1 MANAKNLI
9 PNSERTPEQ
18 LREMASA
25 GGKASGAARRR
36 KRSLREAADVY
47 LSLPV
52 SDRQRWNRIA
62 SCGVDP
68 EDVDDE
74 KTLPLLFRLLPK
86 EQAAEV
92 FVELESD
99 QQELLIRGF
108 SNTELKEVLDE
119 LYLDDTVDIVEE
131 MPANVVKRILK
142 HSDPDIRKSINEILK
157 YPEDSTGSIMTTE
170 YVDLKAT
177 MTVEDAL
184 KRILNTELPRRTG
197 CPILP
202 ISQRNVEAL
211 RYFMDNGGRFAV
223 ATGRALPA
231 FRIFAEQVPM
241 NAPAVVCNGGALYDF
256 KTERYLETMELPETI
271 RPQGQ
276 DVLDRFPTAA
286 VEAYHMDNV
295 IHAVRPNEYTRQHE
309 HVTHAGVQPVPTL
322 LEVPMPLI
330 KIMFE
335 DDHEHLLALRDYV
348 SGQPWSANYEV
359 FFSDR
364 TLLEVTR
371 KGASKGAMVARLA
384 KRLGISMDHVYCA
397 GDENNDL
404 SMLTMA
410 AEGFAPANCVETVRS
425 CGATIVADCDHDT
438 LAEIVSIL
446 DKRY

>member
-1 MANAKNLI
+1 MGKFDGVL
-9 PNSERTPEQ
+9 
-18 LREMASA
+18 LAS
-25 GGKASGAARRR
+25 
-36 KRSLREAADVY
+36 DF
-47 LSLPV
+47 
-52 SDRQRWNRIA
+52 D
-62 SCGVDP
+62 
-68 EDVDDE
+68 
-74 KTLPLLFRLLPK
+74 
-86 EQAAEV
+86 
-92 FVELESD
+92 
-99 QQELLIRGF
+99 
-108 SNTELKEVLDE
+108 NT
-119 LYLDDTVDIVEE
+119 
-131 MPANVVKRILK
+131 
-142 HSDPDIRKSINEILK
+142 
-157 YPEDSTGSIMTTE
+157 
-170 YVDLKAT
+170 
-177 MTVEDAL
+177 
-184 KRILNTELPRRTG
+184 ILNTERPRRTG
-197 CPILP
+197 CPIPP

-231 FRIFAEQVPM
+231 FRMFAEQVPM

-256 KTERYLETMELPETI
+256 KK
-271 RPQGQ
+271 
-276 DVLDRFPTAA
+276 DVLNRFPTAA
-286 VEAYHMDNV
+286 VEAYHMDTV

-322 LEVPMPLI
+322 LVVPMPLI

-348 SGQPWSANYEV
+348 SGQPWSADYEV

-384 KRLGISMDHVYCA
+384 KRLGISMDHIYCA

>member
-1 MANAKNLI
+1 MGKFDGVL
-9 PNSERTPEQ
+9 
-18 LREMASA
+18 LAS
-25 GGKASGAARRR
+25 
-36 KRSLREAADVY
+36 DF
-47 LSLPV
+47 
-52 SDRQRWNRIA
+52 D
-62 SCGVDP
+62 
-68 EDVDDE
+68 
-74 KTLPLLFRLLPK
+74 
-86 EQAAEV
+86 
-92 FVELESD
+92 
-99 QQELLIRGF
+99 
-108 SNTELKEVLDE
+108 NT
-119 LYLDDTVDIVEE
+119 
-131 MPANVVKRILK
+131 
-142 HSDPDIRKSINEILK
+142 
-157 YPEDSTGSIMTTE
+157 
-170 YVDLKAT
+170 
-177 MTVEDAL
+177 
-184 KRILNTELPRRTG
+184 ILNTELPRRTG
-197 CPILP
+197 CPIPP

-231 FRIFAEQVPM
+231 FRMFAEQVPM

-348 SGQPWSANYEV
+348 SRQPWSADYEV

-404 SMLTMA
+404 YMLTMA